1 MYSFY
6 KLGFTRSPSPQ
17 SFCPP
22 GILGTDTVS
31 NDTASNDTASNDDV
45 LIDGYILDNCIAT
58 GSTTQIWEVIESG
71 SRKSYA
77 MKLMLPEAFKLPA
90 EKKVFK
96 MEANYYEK
104 LVHPNLINFK
114 ELVVA
119 KKRAYF
125 IMEYFKAANLKNQIT
140 GNLIE
145 AKART
150 AKILEALCQVMGY
163 IHEEGLVHRDIK
175 PDNILVSGSSEVKL
189 IDFSLTTKYS
199 KGVGKYLG
207 GRMKMIQGTRTYIA
221 PETILKKKP
230 TPQTDMYSLGIT
242 LYELLTG
249 TPPFKGVTPSEL
261 LKKHLVEKAPAPSET
276 DPNITTEMDEIVLKL
291 LEKKPADRPETMGE
305 IASLVRNLEPF
316 KEDPRELYKRDME
329 AAKAAQLNSLDGVSK
344 LDSRADAMKSAL
356 GIKSDFD
363 PSKARQPMPVIIKR
377 EDGEEK
383 SSGSETEKETHPAPV
398 EVPIAS
404 VPSQPAAP
412 PPPQQ
417 MPVQPVTP
425 YPPGQ
430 YPPTPQPGYPQ
441 QGYPPGQYP
450 APQPGYPQPGYP
462 AQPYMPGQPQPG
474 QPQPGYPQQG
484 YPPGQYPQTPQ
495 PVNPQPGYPQQYP
508 AQPVYPQQPYPQPG
522 VPPAAQPGQQAPVQP
537 PAVTPNPL
545 TPPPVTP
552 NPLIPPPNQPP
563 NSGENL
569 PDMDDLPEVL

>member
-1 MYSFY
+1 
-6 KLGFTRSPSPQ
+6 
-17 SFCPP
+17 
-22 GILGTDTVS
+22 V
-31 NDTASNDTASNDDV
+31 SNDTASNDDV
-45 LIDGYILDNCIAT
+45 LIDGYILENCIAT

-96 MEANYYEK
+96 MEAGYYEK

-114 ELVVA
+114 ELVVD

-140 GNLIE
+140 ANPIE

-163 IHEEGLVHRDIK
+163 IHEEGLVHRDVK

-207 GRMKMIQGTRTYIA
+207 FKMKMIQGTRTYIA

-230 TPQTDMYSLGIT
+230 TPQTDMYSLGVT

-261 LKKHLVEKAPAPSET
+261 LKKHLVEKAPAPSEF

-291 LEKKPADRPETMGE
+291 LEKKPSDRPETMGE
-305 IASLVRNLEPF
+305 VASLVRNLEPF
-316 KEDPRELYKRDME
+316 KENPRELYKREFE
-329 AAKAAQLNSLDGVSK
+329 ADKIAQLESLDGVSK
-344 LDSRADAMKSAL
+344 LDSRADAMKTAL
-356 GIKSDFD
+356 GTHSDFD
-363 PSKARQPMPVIIKR
+363 PSSARQPMPVVIKR
-377 EDGEEK
+377 DDEDEK
-383 SSGSETEKETHPAPV
+383 SSGNESEKETPPAPV

-417 MPVQPVTP
+417 MPAQPVTP

-462 AQPYMPGQPQPG
+462 AQPYIPGQPMP
-474 QPQPGYPQQG
+474 PGYPQQG
-484 YPPGQYPQTPQ
+484 YPPGQYPPAPQ
-495 PVNPQPGYPQQYP
+495 PMNPQPGYPQQYP
-508 AQPVYPQQPYPQPG
+508 AQPGYPQQPYPQPG

-545 TPPPVTP
+545 TPPPATP
-552 NPLIPPPNQPP
+552 NPPVPPPNQPP
-563 NSGENL
+563 NEGKNL